1 MEGAA
6 EGGCHKRGCVGGWR
20 RDEAIAY
27 LEAFY
32 PFHPRLG
39 ACHCA
44 CVCVA
49 MTCVSSAAIAPACA
63 CACLLFSAT
72 ACASTPMLLQA
83 RPTCTAIHTTSR
95 PCPTK
100 VSLSTVK
107 PLSPEPEP
115 LHRAFKKM
123 RPSKVTTK
131 CTNANKATK
140 NVSALNSA
148 ATATA
153 PCWSLP
159 GCQVET
165 RALG

>member
-100 VSLSTVK
+100 S
-107 PLSPEPEP
+107 EPVHRQALEP
-115 LHRAFKKM
+115 RTRTPTPRIQENETIESHDKM
-123 RPSKVTTK
+123 HQRQQSHEKCQRFELGCDCNCALLVPSG
-131 CTNANKATK
+131 
-140 NVSALNSA
+140 
-148 ATATA
+148 
-153 PCWSLP
+153 LP
-159 GCQVET
+159 S
-165 RALG
+165 